1 MDIGE
6 CSIRSTDFPFID
18 LWCILLDTPAIV
30 EERPPGKTVRIPYAL
45 VPGMNI
51 YSNLFFKALST
62 LAKQV
67 SPAALQPSVSASDK
81 KKPLEALCDLGPGM
95 SSLLFFCQLSGLS
108 SFADIPAELLGDLDK
123 DLLKRARDVLADNTI
138 RDLIRED
145 SNSPTAFR
153 AAIRQQIVQLCIR
166 LRVNLIVIDR
176 LMAVS
181 NSLIDKE
188 LK

>member
-1 MDIGE
+1 MDIGKFILPMLNGI
-6 CSIRSTDFPFID
+6 SIVTVHP
-18 LWCILLDTPAIV
+18 LDVPATV
-30 EERPPGKTVRIPYAL
+30 EESPSGKTVRIPYAL
-45 VPGMNI
+45 VPRMNFH
-51 YSNLFFKALST
+51 SNIFYKALST

-67 SPAALQPSVSASDK
+67 SPAVLQPSISASDK
-81 KKPLEALCDLGPGM
+81 KKPLEALCDLGPGR
-95 SSLLFFCQLSGLS
+95 SSLLFFCQLSGLF

-123 DLLKRARDVLADNTI
+123 DLLKRARDVLADDTI

-176 LMAVS
+176 LMTVS
-181 NSLIDKE
+181 NSFIEKE
-188 LK
+188 SQ